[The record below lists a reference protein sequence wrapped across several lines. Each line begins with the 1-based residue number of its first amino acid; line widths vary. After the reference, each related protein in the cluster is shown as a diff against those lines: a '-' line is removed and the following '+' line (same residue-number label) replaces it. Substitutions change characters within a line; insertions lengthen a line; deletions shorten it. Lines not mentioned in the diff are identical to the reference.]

1 MKALFPAIA
10 FLGLLALACAA
21 SQAAPLDDAQPRDL
35 QRLQED
41 LANLDGDLESL
52 APGNP
57 QADELHEQAEAIRE
71 EVVYLK
77 VKMRRHQQEAGEG
90 TGVSF
95 DEIRALRSAIAD
107 LREDLARA
115 VGEKTGEI
123 RIEPGERIQLR
134 LDEPL
139 SSRTARTEDRF
150 EASVLRPVRAQG
162 AIAIPAGARVRG
174 FVRNAQPA
182 KRPSKG
188 GRLELEFD
196 ALYIGEDRLELRAE
210 MAKVGESGERAKKGG
225 IGAALGGVVGGIL
238 GGRKGAIAGILIG
251 GSGAIVATKGQDVQL
266 PAGSV
271 IDIRLE
277 QALVVPH
284 P

>member
-1 MKALFPAIA
+1 MKVLFPAIA
-10 FLGLLALACAA
+10 SLSLLALAAVA
-21 SQAAPLDDAQPRDL
+21 TQATPLDDAEPRDL

-52 APGNP
+52 APGGP
-57 QADELHEQAEAIRE
+57 EVDELRERADAIRE
-71 EVVYLK
+71 DAVYLE
-77 VKMRRHQQEAGEG
+77 VKMRRHQQEGGEG
-90 TGVSF
+90 TGVSY
-95 DEIRALRSAIAD
+95 DDVRELRSAIAD

-115 VGEKTGEI
+115 VGEKTAEI
-123 RIEPGERIQLR
+123 RLEPGTRIQLR

-139 SSRTARTEDRF
+139 SSRTTRTEDRF
-150 EASVLRPVRAQG
+150 EASVLRPARAQG
-162 AIAIPAGARVRG
+162 VIAIPAGARVRG
-174 FVRNAQPA
+174 FVRNVQPA
-182 KRPSKG
+182 QRPSKG

-210 MAKVGESGERAKKGG
+210 MAEMGESGERGQKAG
-225 IGAALGGVVGGIL
+225 IGAVLGGVIGGIL

-251 GSGAIVATKGQDVQL
+251 GSGAIVATKGQDVEL

-271 IDIRLE
+271 ITIRLE
-277 QALVVPH
+277 RALVVPC